1 MSLSS
6 SQQNRSAAP
15 LNKKPRQTPSQATP
29 QPHTI
34 DRKRYRIVRNFFIKT
49 FVHLLFW
56 DILLNRPSLRW
67 LRRNPASRWKKI
79 SRNYRDLA
87 VAMGGVLIK
96 LGQFLSVR
104 VDILPREVTSE
115 LSGLRDEIPAESID
129 AIIAQIEKDFGTPAS
144 EMFDWISPEPLGAA
158 SLGQVHEARLQKD
171 QTEVVIKVLRP
182 GIGILV
188 ETDLAA
194 IRKALSWLKPY
205 KQVSKRLCLDWLMA
219 EFTSVTLAELDL
231 TIEGKNAE
239 RFADDFADDS
249 SVYVP
254 KVYWDYSAS
263 RTLTQEN
270 VSYIKISEIDKI
282 AAVGITPETVA
293 KKLYTLYLR
302 QVFESYFVHADPHP
316 GNIFIKPLPT
326 EDERAKGRVLFT
338 PQDEVPYHADRRFQ
352 IVFVDFGMVTE
363 VPERL
368 RLALREYVVGVGTRD
383 AVRIVQS
390 YVTAGT
396 LLPGADTKRL
406 EEAHEALLN
415 QFWGANVS
423 QMKGVVMA
431 EASTLM
437 REYRDIIYS
446 APFQFQ
452 ADMLFTVRAMAILS
466 GVATQLN
473 HEFDPWEEIIPFA
486 DRLAADEL
494 GLNWQHWF
502 KELVA
507 LGQIVSKL
515 PKNME
520 NVLTQAQR
528 GKLTIQTS
536 FAPESKKTLV
546 RLEKSINR
554 LSWIVVACVLFTVGM
569 RSDNSGETASG
580 APVLLGLALLS
591 FLWGLWSNRR

>member
-1 MSLSS
+1 MDKKLC
-6 SQQNRSAAP
+6 QTNSAATE
-15 LNKKPRQTPSQATP
+15 L
-29 QPHTI
+29 PHAI
-34 DRKRYRIVRNFFIKT
+34 DKKRYRIVRNFFIRT

-67 LRRNPASRWKKI
+67 LRTDPAPRWKKI
-79 SRNYRDLA
+79 SRNYRELA

-115 LSGLRDEIPAESID
+115 LSGLRDEIPAEHID
-129 AIIAQIEKDFGTPAS
+129 AIIAQIEEDFGAPVS
-144 EMFDWISPEPLGAA
+144 DMFAWISPEPLGAA
-158 SLGQVHEARLQKD
+158 SLGQAHRARLRKD
-171 QTEVVIKVLRP
+171 QAEVVIKVLRP
-182 GIGILV
+182 GIDILV

-194 IRKALSWLKPY
+194 IRKALGWLKPY
-205 KQVSKRLCLDWLMA
+205 KQVSKRVCLDWLMT
-219 EFTSVTLAELDL
+219 EFTSVTQAELDF
-231 TIEGKNAE
+231 TTEGNNAE

-254 KVYWDYSAS
+254 SVYWDYSAP

-270 VSYIKISEIDKI
+270 VSYIKISEMDKI
-282 AAVGITPETVA
+282 AAAGINPAAIA

-302 QVFESYFVHADPHP
+302 QVFETHFVHADPHP

-326 EDERAKGRVLFT
+326 EDERENGKAMFT
-338 PQDEVPYHADRRFQ
+338 PQDEVPYHADRSFQ

-363 VPERL
+363 IPERL
-368 RLALREYVVGVGTRD
+368 RLALREYVIGVGTRD
-383 AVRIVQS
+383 AFRIVQS
-390 YVTAGT
+390 YVKAGT

-431 EASTLM
+431 EAGTLM
-437 REYRDIIYS
+437 REYRDIIYA
-446 APFQFQ
+446 APFQLQ

-486 DRLAADEL
+486 DRLAANEL
-494 GLNWQHWF
+494 GLNWQQWF
-502 KELVA
+502 KEIVA
-507 LGQIVSKL
+507 LGQIVYKL

-528 GKLTIQTS
+528 GKLKIQTS
-536 FAPESKKTLV
+536 FAPESKKVLV
-546 RLEKSINR
+546 RLEKAVNR
-554 LSWIVVACVLFTVGM
+554 LSWMLLAVVLFAVGM
-569 RSDNSGETASG
+569 RIEGNDEKEIV

>member
-1 MSLSS
+1 
-6 SQQNRSAAP
+6 
-15 LNKKPRQTPSQATP
+15 
-29 QPHTI
+29 
-34 DRKRYRIVRNFFIKT
+34 
-49 FVHLLFW
+49 
-56 DILLNRPSLRW
+56 
-67 LRRNPASRWKKI
+67 
-79 SRNYRDLA
+79 
-87 VAMGGVLIK
+87 MGGVLIK

-115 LSGLRDEIPAESID
+115 LSGLRDEIPAEPID
-129 AIIAQIEKDFGTPAS
+129 AIIAQIEEDFGAPAS
-144 EMFDWISPEPLGAA
+144 DMFAWISPEPLGAA
-158 SLGQVHEARLQKD
+158 SLGQAHCARLRKD

-194 IRKALSWLKPY
+194 IRKALGWLKPY
-205 KQVSKRLCLDWLMA
+205 KQVSKRVCLDWLMT
-219 EFTSVTLAELDL
+219 EFTSVTLAELDF
-231 TIEGKNAE
+231 TTEGKNGE
-239 RFADDFADDS
+239 RFANDFADDPL
-249 SVYVP
+249 VYVP
-254 KVYWDYSAS
+254 AIYWDYSAP

-270 VSYIKISEIDKI
+270 VSYIKISEMDKI
-282 AAVGITPETVA
+282 AAVGINPEAIA

-302 QVFESYFVHADPHP
+302 QVFETHFVHADPHP

-326 EDERAKGRVLFT
+326 EDERKEGIALFT
-338 PQDEVPYHADRRFQ
+338 PQDEVPYHADRSFQ

-363 VPERL
+363 IPERL

-383 AVRIVQS
+383 AFRIVQA
-390 YVTAGT
+390 YVKAGT

-437 REYRDIIYS
+437 REYRDIIYA
-446 APFQFQ
+446 APFQLQ

-486 DRLAADEL
+486 DRLAANEID
-494 GLNWQHWF
+494 LNWQQWL
-502 KELVA
+502 KEIVTLVQA
-507 LGQIVSKL
+507 VYNL
-515 PKNME
+515 PKKME
-520 NVLTQAQR
+520 NFLTLAQR
-528 GKLTIQTS
+528 GKLNIQTS
-536 FAPESKKTLV
+536 FTPESKKVLV
-546 RLEKSINR
+546 RLEKSVNR
-554 LSWIVVACVLFTVGM
+554 LSWLLVAAVLFAVGM
-569 RSDNSGETASG
+569 RSDGSDDEKIL